1 MGLLLP
7 HWELMVLYSMLVHFG
22 QPCVLVRAG
31 VNYSAIFCV
40 FSKHKVMVATVAH
53 GINPEDM

>member
-22 QPCVLVRAG
+22 QPCVNSGWCNWFWYFLCILKTQG
-31 VNYSAIFCV
+31 YGCYS
-40 FSKHKVMVATVAH
+40 STW
-53 GINPEDM
+53 N